1 MCVWREMHG
10 GATLHAALTA
20 TRRAK
25 DAQASLEAANAALA
39 AKDAA
44 LGVMEARAAAVV
56 AELERL
62 RVSEAD
68 ALEAAAAEQV
78 NHQIS
83 FVETRQEIVQ
93 NPDKKRNTP
102 AIT

>member
-1 MCVWREMHG
+1 MDER
-10 GATLHAALTA
+10 HARTRSEA

-93 NPDKKRNTP
+93 NPDKKKRSRHLRVTDRL
-102 AIT
+102 T